1 MNLFDSYSSA
11 TEKEWKDKITSDLK
25 GAPIESLNWESELG
39 TIDPV
44 LFNYKNKYIRIP
56 SKTNQPSNAWVI
68 TASFSGKNPKEC
80 NSEILKSLAGGVNGI
95 LLYDTKASD
104 LELIL
109 KEVMIEIIAVRIFS
123 SNAEN
128 NTNLKTVMH
137 SLFPDKSEHYQIIGD
152 PIGQYISG
160 NSKTIDIAAATNFE
174 VQATKYGNA
183 GGSIQHQL
191 GMAIAQGHEYLVYQ
205 LENKIP
211 FEQALANIS
220 FKLSIGNSYFA
231 EIAKVKALRS
241 LWYTVANEYGDA
253 TSVYTTIHAVT
264 ATLYQSNLDIHN
276 NLLRGSTASMAAIIA
291 GADTLEVTPYDY
303 PSKEKRNDADR
314 LAKNIQLLLQE
325 ESYLNQVKNGSDG
338 SYYIEQLTDIII
350 AKSWD
355 YFKKVEA
362 LGGFINAFEKG
373 KIVADLHSDLKT
385 KITNFKNEELI
396 LLGTNRY
403 PNANEKNNEFY
414 AEYDFNNPFIK
425 TYRLSQVKIE
435 A

>member
-56 SKTNQPSNAWVI
+56 SKTNQPSNAWII

-80 NSEILKSLAGGVNGI
+80 NTEILKSLASGVNGI

-104 LELIL
+104 LEIIL

-128 NTNLKTVMH
+128 NANLQTVMQ
-137 SLFPDKSEHYQIIGD
+137 SLFPKKSEHYQIIGD

-160 NSKTIDIAAATNFE
+160 LAKNIDLSAATAFE
-174 VQATKYGNA
+174 VQATAFGNS
-183 GGSIQHQL
+183 GGNIQHQL
-191 GMAIAQGHEYLVYQ
+191 GMAIAQGHEYLVNQ
-205 LENKIP
+205 LENEIP

-231 EIAKVKALRS
+231 EMAKVKALRS
-241 LWYTVANEYGDA
+241 LWHTVASEYGDA
-253 TSVYTTIHAVT
+253 TSVYTQIHAVT

-291 GADTLEVTPYDY
+291 GADTLEVTPYDN
-303 PSKEKRNDADR
+303 PSKKKRNDAGR

-350 AKSWD
+350 TKSWD
-355 YFKKVEA
+355 YFKELEE
-362 LGGFINAFEKG
+362 LGGFIKAFESG
-373 KIVADLHSDLKT
+373 KIIKDLHTDLKE
-385 KITNFKNEELI
+385 KIAQFKNEDII

-403 PNANEKNNEFY
+403 PNANEKNSEHY
-414 AEYDFNNPFIK
+414 ADYDFNNPFVQ
-425 TYRLSQVKIE
+425 TYRLSQVKI
-435 A
+435 